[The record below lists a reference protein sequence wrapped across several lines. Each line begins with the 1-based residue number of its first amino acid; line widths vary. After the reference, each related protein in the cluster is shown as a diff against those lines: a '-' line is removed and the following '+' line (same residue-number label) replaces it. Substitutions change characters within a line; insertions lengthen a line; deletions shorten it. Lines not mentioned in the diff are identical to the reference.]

1 MATKTTIE
9 TDSAVATHSA
19 WFVRK
24 TQVTCGPAACLIMFA
39 NIYDKDPDAD
49 EGGVIALSKM
59 YPDAWTQQKGANI
72 DNLAKVMGQMM
83 MRVEVKRF
91 TGGLADIKLASPHA
105 GRPKKT
111 GPRVFLQWGRWP
123 PASSSVISL
132 SWALHAPPATLT
144 RCSIPIS
151 GCRKCPGCRSI
162 IPSTDEPDQ
171 PSLQFTGAVALLL

>member
-9 TDSAVATHSA
+9 TDSAGNT
-19 WFVRK
+19 FRMVRQK

-91 TGGLADIKLASPHA
+91 TGGLTDLKTALRTRI
-105 GRPKKT
+105 RPKK
-111 GPRVFLQWGRWP
+111 PALAFLQWEQ
-123 PASSSVISL
+123 ASGIIVGHF
-132 SWALHAPPATLT
+132 AVVGAARAAGDTYTLLD
-144 RCSIPIS
+144 PYFGLQEMS
-151 GCRKCPGCRSI
+151 GMPFYY
-162 IPSTDEPDQ
+162 PNTDEPDQ